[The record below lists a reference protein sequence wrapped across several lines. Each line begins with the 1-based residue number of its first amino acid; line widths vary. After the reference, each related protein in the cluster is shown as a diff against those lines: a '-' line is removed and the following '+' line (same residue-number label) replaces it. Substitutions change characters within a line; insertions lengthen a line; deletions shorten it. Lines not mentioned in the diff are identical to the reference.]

1 VSTHSNGQGRIIS
14 VRGTDSRMTLL
25 GCGCWYACNC
35 RTRSIEGVIVSLTF
49 PNSNVLTPVHGLFGI
64 VNQTVSSDLHA
75 VTSII
80 FGTHDEILFLK
91 FASRFM
97 QRAALHLLKSSVLTL
112 KARAC
117 VV

>member
-1 VSTHSNGQGRIIS
+1 
-14 VRGTDSRMTLL
+14 MTLL

-35 RTRSIEGVIVSLTF
+35 RTTSIEGVIVSLKF
-49 PNSNVLTPVHGLFGI
+49 PNNNVLTPVGGLFGFP
-64 VNQTVSSDLHA
+64 NQTVSSDLQA
-75 VTSII
+75 VTSRV

-112 KARAC
+112 KAPDC

>member
-1 VSTHSNGQGRIIS
+1 VSVHSNGQGRIIS

-35 RTRSIEGVIVSLTF
+35 RITAVENIAISLTF
-49 PNSNVLTPVHGLFGI
+49 PNRNVLTPVHGKFGFL
-64 VNQTVSSDLHA
+64 NKTVSSDLHA
-75 VTSII
+75 VTSTI

-112 KARAC
+112 KAPAC